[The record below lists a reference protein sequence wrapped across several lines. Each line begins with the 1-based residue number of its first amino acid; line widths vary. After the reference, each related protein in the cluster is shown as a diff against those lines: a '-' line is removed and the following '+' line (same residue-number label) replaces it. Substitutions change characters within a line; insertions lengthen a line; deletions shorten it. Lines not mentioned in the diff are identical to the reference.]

1 MSINILISIGLYAS
15 GMLIYGRMMYGE
27 FFKLV
32 TTELKEDFEKECLP
46 DIFWPFVVFILA
58 IVYMVLLLAWPYW
71 VIRDLWKE
79 LKKSF
84 MKS

>member
-15 GMLIYGRMMYGE
+15 GMLIYGAMMYGE
-27 FFKLV
+27 FCKLV

-46 DIFWPFVVFILA
+46 DIFWSFVVFILA
-58 IVYMVLLLAWPYW
+58 IVYIVLLLAWPYW
-71 VIRDLWKE
+71 VISDLLKE

-84 MKS
+84 RKS